1 VWRNYMKGR
10 REKVRGSPTPA
21 QARGMLDHRVDVA
34 ELLERRLFVS
44 RIELPSRWAEYY
56 GRTVST
62 RVLPRQRRHALRYA
76 V

>member
-1 VWRNYMKGR
+1 
-10 REKVRGSPTPA
+10 
-21 QARGMLDHRVDVA
+21 MLDHRVDVA

-44 RIELPSRWAEYY
+44 RIKLPSRWAEYY
-56 GRTVST
+56 WRTVRT

>member
-1 VWRNYMKGR
+1 
-10 REKVRGSPTPA
+10 
-21 QARGMLDHRVDVA
+21 VA

-62 RVLPRQRRHALRYA
+62 RVLPRERRHTLRYA
-76 V
+76 A